1 MTQRPL
7 GRTGLSIEPLVLG
20 GNVFGWT
27 VDEAGSFAVLDAFV
41 DHGFTMIDTAD
52 SYSKWVPGNQ
62 GGESETI
69 IGAWLKARGNRDKVL
84 IATKAGERLDGN
96 GKDLSGPYIEAAC
109 EDSLRRLGVDRIDL
123 YQAHWPD
130 PTVTH
135 EETLRAM
142 ENLVTSGKVGHIG
155 CSNYDAELL
164 SAALA
169 VSAEKGLPRY
179 ETVQNEY
186 NLYARSAVEGPL
198 QKLVQD
204 EGIGVI
210 VYYGLAAGFLTGKYR
225 GEADFAKSKRGGS
238 MAKYLNTR
246 GLAILGA
253 MDAVAAETGAA
264 HAEIAL
270 AWIAA
275 QPGITAPIASAT
287 SVEQVESLA
296 RGARLTLSERHLAA
310 LTAAGK

>member
-1 MTQRPL
+1 MGSRPL

-27 VDEAGSFAVLDAFV
+27 LDEHKSFAVLDAFI

-52 SYSKWVPGNQ
+52 SYSKWVPGNA

-69 IGAWLKARGNRDKVL
+69 IGAWLKARGNRDRVL
-84 IATKAGERLDGN
+84 IATKAGTRLDRDAT
-96 GKDLSGPYIEAAC
+96 DLSAAYIETAC
-109 EDSLRRLGVDRIDL
+109 EDSLRRLGIDRIDL

-142 ENLVTSGKVGHIG
+142 ENLLASGKVGHVG
-155 CSNYDAELL
+155 CSNYDADLL
-164 SAALA
+164 SDALA

-186 NLYARSAVEGPL
+186 NLYARGAVEGPL
-198 QKLVQD
+198 QRLVQD
-204 EGIGVI
+204 EEIGVI

-225 GEADFAKSKRGGS
+225 SKADFAKSKRGGS
-238 MAKYLNTR
+238 MGKYLNTR

-253 MDAVAAETGAA
+253 MDAVSAETGAA

-287 SVEQVESLA
+287 SVEQVASLA
-296 RGARLTLSERHLAA
+296 RGARLTLSDRHLAA

>member
-27 VDEAGSFAVLDAFV
+27 LDEAGSLAVLDAFV
-41 DHGFTMIDTAD
+41 DNGFTMIDTAD
-52 SYSKWVPGNQ
+52 SYSKWVPGNK

-69 IGAWLKARGNRDKVL
+69 IGAWLRVRGNRDKVL

-96 GKDLSGPYIEAAC
+96 GKDLSGAYIEAAC
-109 EDSLRRLGVDRIDL
+109 EASLRRLGIDHIDL

-142 ENLVTSGKVGHIG
+142 ENLLASGKVGHIG
-155 CSNYDAELL
+155 CSNYDSDLL

-169 VSAEKGLPRY
+169 VSAETGLPRY

-186 NLYARSAVEGPL
+186 NLYSRNAVEGPL
-198 QKLVQD
+198 QELVQD

-225 GEADFAKSKRGGS
+225 GEADFGKSRRGGS

-287 SVEQVESLA
+287 SVAQVESLA
-296 RGARLTLSERHLAA
+296 RGARLTLSDRHLAA
-310 LTAAGK
+310 LTAAGR

>member
-27 VDEAGSFAVLDAFV
+27 LDEAGSFAVLDAFV
-41 DHGFTMIDTAD
+41 DNGFTMIDTAD
-52 SYSKWVPGNQ
+52 SYSKWVPGNK

-96 GKDLSGPYIEAAC
+96 GKDLSGAYIEAAC
-109 EDSLRRLGVDRIDL
+109 EASLRRLGIDHIDL

-142 ENLVTSGKVGHIG
+142 ENLLASGKVGHIG
-155 CSNYDAELL
+155 CSNYDADLL

-169 VSAEKGLPRY
+169 VSVEKGLPRY

-186 NLYARSAVEGPL
+186 NLYSRNAVEGPL
-198 QKLVQD
+198 QELVQD

-225 GEADFAKSKRGGS
+225 GEADFGKSKRGGS

-287 SVEQVESLA
+287 SVAQVASLA
-296 RGARLTLSERHLAA
+296 CGARLTLSDRHLAA
-310 LTAAGK
+310 LTAAGR